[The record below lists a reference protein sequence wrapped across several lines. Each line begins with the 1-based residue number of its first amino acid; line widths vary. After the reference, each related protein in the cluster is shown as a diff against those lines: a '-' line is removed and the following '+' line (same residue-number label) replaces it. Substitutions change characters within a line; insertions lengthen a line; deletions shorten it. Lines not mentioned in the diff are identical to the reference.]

1 MTEFF
6 SFSCF
11 RGNLFRDKR
20 AIFFRCCLVFGL
32 IINLNIAFPDYNQQI
47 EFKGNRLLRH
57 PERFVNFLKNTLVND
72 SLIQIVKTALLSEY
86 SRQGFFWANVSVE
99 TIADKGHNKLV
110 FQINENEQAR
120 ISEIELIGYEKIPLS
135 KLTPLL
141 KSKTLLTSE
150 ALEKSEG
157 DSPRPQRSLQLDF
170 PFYELIFTTQVQ
182 TLLTYYENNGFP
194 FVTIEPKNFNVNDS
208 ERTIS
213 YTLKITEGPLVR
225 IGKINFT
232 GTETKESR
240 MQQLFSF
247 KPLTLF
253 SEDITRKLLRKV
265 QAQGFTVTDYNII
278 QFDTTY
284 QLQIS
289 VKEKMNQE
297 ISAAIS
303 YLPYWREFNGFFYLN
318 LSNLLYTLRR
328 VKLGWEKF
336 NRFTNFSLNYQDP
349 YLLSFK
355 LTSNIAHTVYDT
367 SYAKTDFNLGI
378 NIPVLEYLSL
388 NFYTGYDNTTPGLL
402 NLSTFQTIWFGQGF
416 TIENYNE
423 SDNRDREYWLDYS
436 TNLGSRKQSPQNQL
450 LAKTIIESTL
460 LFPIIRNIGY
470 LINLTLKNLYSNT
483 ELSISDS
490 LYLGGTRTLRGYR
503 ENEFSTNRFLL
514 LRNEF
519 YFLRSSNTNF
529 FLFGDFACFNSS
541 PHYLFKSGYG
551 LGLSANTKTAIIE
564 ISYGIPLQENILR
577 GKIHLGLSN
586 KF

>member
-1 MTEFF
+1 M
-6 SFSCF
+6 
-11 RGNLFRDKR
+11 
-20 AIFFRCCLVFGL
+20 FFRCCFVLGL
-32 IINLNIAFPDYNQQI
+32 ILNLNTAYPDYSQPI
-47 EFKGNRLLRH
+47 EFKGNRFLRH
-57 PERFVNFLKNTLVND
+57 PERLINFPTNTLVND
-72 SLIQIVKTALLSEY
+72 SLIQIGKTSLLSEY
-86 SRQGFFWANVSVE
+86 SRQGFFWANVSIE
-99 TIADKGHNKLV
+99 TIADKGHDKLV
-110 FQINENEQAR
+110 FQIKENEQAR
-120 ISEIELIGYEKIPLS
+120 ISTIELIGYEKIPLS

-141 KSKTLLTSE
+141 KSKILLTTETS
-150 ALEKSEG
+150 EKSEG
-157 DSPRPQRSLQLDF
+157 DSPRPQRSLGLNY
-170 PFYELIFTTQVQ
+170 PFSELILTTQIQ

-232 GTETKESR
+232 GTETKKFR

-318 LSNLLYTLRR
+318 LSNLFYTLRS
-328 VKLGWEKF
+328 VNLGWEKY

-367 SYAKTDFNLGI
+367 SYAKTDFNLSV

-416 TIENYNE
+416 TIENYGE

-436 TNLGSRKQSPQNQL
+436 TILGSRKQSPQNQL
-450 LAKTIIESTL
+450 LAKTIIESKV
-460 LFPIIRNIGY
+460 LFPFIKNISY
-470 LINLTLKNLYSNT
+470 LIELTIKNLYSNT

-503 ENEFSTNRFLL
+503 ENEFSTNRLL
-514 LRNEF
+514 LARNEF
-519 YFLRSSNTNF
+519 YFFRSRNTDI
-529 FLFGDFACFNSS
+529 FLFGDFAWFNSS
-541 PHYLFKSGYG
+541 PNYLFKTGYG
-551 LGLSANTKTAIIE
+551 LGLRANSKTAIVE
-564 ISYGIPLQENILR
+564 ISYGVPLQENILR
-577 GKIHLGLSN
+577 GKIHLGFSN

>member
-1 MTEFF
+1 MTGFF

-11 RGNLFRDKR
+11 RGNLFRNQKT
-20 AIFFRCCLVFGL
+20 IFYQCCFVFGL
-32 IINLNIAFPDYNQQI
+32 IINLNIAFPDYNQQV
-47 EFKGNRLLRH
+47 EFKGNRLLQH
-57 PERFVNFLKNTLVND
+57 PERFVNFPKNTLVND
-72 SLIQIVKTALLSEY
+72 SLIQNGKTALLSEY
-86 SRQGFFWANVSVE
+86 SRQGFFWANVSIE
-99 TIADKGHNKLV
+99 TIADKGLDKIV
-110 FQINENEQAR
+110 FQINENEPAR

-135 KLTPLL
+135 ELTPLL
-141 KSKTLLTSE
+141 KSKRKHNRCDLPGSDQINQVAPAFSFLNYPFSE
-150 ALEKSEG
+150 PIL
-157 DSPRPQRSLQLDF
+157 
-170 PFYELIFTTQVQ
+170 TTQIQ

-194 FVTIEPKNFNVNDS
+194 FVAIEPKNFNVNDG

-213 YTLKITEGPLVR
+213 YTLKITEGPIVR
-225 IGKINFT
+225 ISKINFT
-232 GTETKESR
+232 GTETKQSR
-240 MQQLFSF
+240 MRQLFSI
-247 KPLTLF
+247 KPLFLY

-265 QAQGFTVTDYNII
+265 QAQDFIVTDYNII
-278 QFDTTY
+278 QIDTTY

-297 ISAAIS
+297 ISAALS
-303 YLPYWREFNGFFYLN
+303 YLPYWKELNGFFYLN
-318 LSNLLYTLRR
+318 LYNLFSTLRS

-336 NRFTNFSLNYQDP
+336 NRFTNFSLNYHDP
-349 YLLSFK
+349 YLLGFNF
-355 LTSNIAHTVYDT
+355 TGNISHTVYDT
-367 SYAKTDFNLGI
+367 TYAKTDFNLGI
-378 NIPVLEYLSL
+378 NMPVLEYLSL

-416 TIENYNE
+416 TIENYGE

-436 TNLGSRKQSPQNQL
+436 TILGSRKQSPQNQL
-450 LAKTIIESTL
+450 LAKTIIESKV
-460 LFPIIRNIGY
+460 LFPFIKNISY
-470 LINLTLKNLYSNT
+470 LIELTIKNLYSNT

-503 ENEFSTNRFLL
+503 ENEFSTNRFLS

-519 YFLRSSNTNF
+519 YFFRSSNTDI

-551 LGLSANTKTAIIE
+551 LGLSANSKTAIIE
-564 ISYGIPLQENILR
+564 ISYGVPLQENILR